1 MTGFIVSSCN
11 SIINIRKRNIIHIIN
26 VYILIFINPQKRKYQ
41 EQDEADLDVEVLC
54 LDGSIFVSLR
64 ENFVKFILFE
74 IFESKI
80 INSQVH
86 SCVLSVPSKF
96 LRFLVRRAQ
105 NLNPEKIQIE
115 YKNYS
120 TKIVKVRCFILIV
133 KY

>member
-1 MTGFIVSSCN
+1 MLHVIY
-11 SIINIRKRNIIHIIN
+11 I
-26 VYILIFINPQKRKYQ
+26 YILIIINPQKFKYQ
-41 EQDEADLDVEVLC
+41 EQDQDDLDVEVLC

-105 NLNPEKIQIE
+105 NLNPEKVQIE

-120 TKIVKVRCFILIV
+120 KEIVKVRFYILIIDENI
-133 KY
+133 